1 MKTFQTTLKNALG
14 ITGLLIA
21 GYMVVSSLPDI
32 RRYIRMTRM

>member
-1 MKTFQTTLKNALG
+1 MKTFQTAVKNVLG

-21 GYMVVSSLPDI
+21 GYMVATSLPDI